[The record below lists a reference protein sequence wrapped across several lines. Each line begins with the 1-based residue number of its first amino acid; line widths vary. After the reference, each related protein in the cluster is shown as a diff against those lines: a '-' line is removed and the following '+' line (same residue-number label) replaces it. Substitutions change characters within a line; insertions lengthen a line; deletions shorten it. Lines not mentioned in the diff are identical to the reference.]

1 VVGVVVH
8 AQVLPE
14 AQPGRELQL
23 HVVGRVEAQ
32 RSRFVLGLL
41 QVNERVGRRV
51 PRDVVFAGNG
61 VGVGGS
67 GVGGRKKQG
76 RADDARRI
84 AVRVRL
90 GQRVVAER
98 HVVVRAK
105 LHPLVHLA
113 V

>member
-1 VVGVVVH
+1 VVVRHVGVAVHVAAFLQAAAVVHLPVVGVVVH

-14 AQPGRELQL
+14 AQPVGELQL

-32 RSRFVLGLL
+32 RGRLVLGLL

-67 GVGGRKKQG
+67 GVGGRKEQG
-76 RADDARRI
+76 RADDAR
-84 AVRVRL
+84 
-90 GQRVVAER
+90 
-98 HVVVRAK
+98 
-105 LHPLVHLA
+105 
-113 V
+113 